1 MARKRDTSGKSE
13 TGSKR
18 EASGK
23 REMTGKQ
30 AAAEQAG
37 FDRRWHLA
45 ETPAEVDMTELEFAV
60 MRTFESFGRWQ
71 SECLAGCIDFAAS
84 GPENALLHVIRMNDR
99 PKSVKELARLMNRDD
114 IPNIQYSLRKLIAAG
129 LVERSGTAR
138 TGVSYSVT
146 PLGHEVTETF
156 AEIRRALLIAAI
168 ESVPGF
174 ADRLADATRTLN
186 LLTGIYEEVSRVAAT
201 HRRPRDGWAT

>member
-1 MARKRDTSGKSE
+1 MARKRDTP
-13 TGSKR
+13 SKD
-18 EASGK
+18 APKG
-23 REMTGKQ
+23 TPGPQ
-30 AAAEQAG
+30 A

-45 ETPAEVDMTELEFAV
+45 GTDAEVDTTELEFAV

-114 IPNIQYSLRKLIAAG
+114 IPNIQYSLRKLIKAK
-129 LVERSGTAR
+129 LVERSGSAR
-138 TGVSYSVT
+138 SGVSYSVT
-146 PLGHEVTETF
+146 PLGHEVTEKY
-156 AEIRRALLIAAI
+156 AAIRQALLISAI
-168 ESVPGF
+168 ENVPDF

-186 LLTGIYEEVSRVAAT
+186 LLAGIYEEISRVAAT
-201 HRRPRDGWAT
+201 HRRSPGK